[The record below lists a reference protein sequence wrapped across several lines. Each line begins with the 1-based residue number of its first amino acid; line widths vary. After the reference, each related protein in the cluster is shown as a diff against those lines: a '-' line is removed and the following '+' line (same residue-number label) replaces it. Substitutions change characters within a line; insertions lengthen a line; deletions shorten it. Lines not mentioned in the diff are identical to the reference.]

1 MKLQISFDIPD
12 LEKSIEIAKKV
23 VEFSDVLEIGTIL
36 IHKYGI
42 DTVEEFKKHFPDK
55 KILVDTK
62 IIDRGK
68 DIVTLYAKTD
78 VDWVT
83 VMAGTSSKVIH
94 RVCTEAQNHGIDVML
109 DMVDSTAPGQSA
121 LEAKNL
127 GVDAI
132 LFHQAYDEKESLV
145 FLDNLDMVQGN
156 TDLPIFISAKINR
169 DNVDKI
175 IEMKPQGIVVGK
187 SITESDDPA
196 KEAKFFYNL
205 CRKI

>member
-12 LEKSIEIAKKV
+12 LEKSIDIAKKV
-23 VEFSDVLEIGTIL
+23 IDFTDVLEIGTIL

-42 DTVEEFKKHFPDK
+42 EAVEAFKEQFPTK

-83 VMAGTSSKVIH
+83 VMAGTSNNVIH

-169 DNVDKI
+169 ENIDKI
-175 IEMKPQGIVVGK
+175 LDMKPQGIVVGK
-187 SITESDDPA
+187 SITEAKDPE
-196 KEAKFFYNL
+196 KEAKFFYNV
-205 CRKI
+205 CCKV